1 MSFNFTEYKQLVKGY
16 ERIAKELDNWLIQFL
31 EKQANWLIG
40 QAKERTPVDTGNL
53 RRNWR
58 ITKVN
63 KLPNGDLEF
72 SLINDADY
80 SSYVELGHTTK
91 NREKWV
97 EGYYMATISMSKLQ
111 QYMPRRFD
119 REFKIFLA
127 QKGVL

>member
-16 ERIAKELDNWLIQFL
+16 ESIAKELDNWLIQFL

-63 KLPNGDLEF
+63 KLPNGD
-72 SLINDADY
+72 Y

-127 QKGVL
+127 KKGVL